1 MSAKKALGITSG
13 VLLGGLAVAYIA
25 GGIYFGS
32 HFLPH
37 TSLTGMGEI
46 SNKKSSDLVDEFQSK
61 VDRYQLNI
69 TGDKT
74 EDVIYG
80 KDVDLQMDQSSA
92 QKAADALMEQQNSW
106 TWPASLFGRKTKLT
120 TPSYAVSYD
129 SDQLDQVA
137 KGLSCV
143 TTTDITKTEN
153 ARLAVD
159 DKGYI
164 IKKEVYGN
172 EIDLEAFTRKLG
184 EDVSALA
191 GDLNLREELCYVQPT
206 VKEDD
211 PTLNDQ
217 MNKLNKYMKVNI
229 TYDMGDKTYQV
240 SKEEQSKWFKI
251 NKKGKVVFDE
261 DGLSAF
267 VKSMGYKFNTFGL
280 PRELKTSYGPTV
292 TVSGG
297 NYGWW
302 INYDGEKEQLKK
314 DVKGGKDVTRDFIY
328 HYEAANHG
336 SYKTD
341 YGNSY
346 VEINLATQHLFL
358 IVDGKRVFESDFVSG
373 NTGLKRGTPTG
384 VYRVNYKE
392 KDATL
397 KGENYSSDVAFWMPF
412 NGNIGMHDAPWR
424 SSFGGNIYKTNGS
437 HGCINLP
444 PSSAEKIFGYVS
456 SGFPVIVYNMPAGS
470 AKKADS

>member
-1 MSAKKALGITSG
+1 MSVKKAIFVTSG
-13 VLLGGLAVAYIA
+13 IVLGGLAAAYIA

-32 HFLPH
+32 HFLPN

-46 SNKKSSDLVDEFQSK
+46 SNKQSSDLVNEFQSR
-61 VDRYQLNI
+61 VDSYQLSI

-74 EDVIYG
+74 NDVIYG
-80 KDVDLQMDQSSA
+80 KDVQLQMDQESA
-92 QKAADALMEQQNSW
+92 KKAAESLMEQQNSW
-106 TWPASLFGRKTKLT
+106 TWPVSFFGKKTKLT

-129 SDQLDQVA
+129 STSLNDVMA
-137 KGLSCV
+137 SLSCV

-153 ARLAVD
+153 AKLDVD
-159 DKGYI
+159 DEGYV
-164 IKKEVYGN
+164 IKDEIYGN
-172 EIDLEAFTRKLG
+172 QVDKEAFSKKLD
-184 EDVSALA
+184 EDIKELA
-191 GDLNLREELCYVQPT
+191 GDLNLRDDLCYVQPT
-206 VKEDD
+206 VKKDD

-229 TYDMGDKTYQV
+229 TYDMGDKTYKV
-240 SKEEQSKWFKI
+240 SKEEQAKWFTI
-251 NKKGKVVFDE
+251 NKKGNVAFDE

-302 INYDGEKEQLKK
+302 INYDAEKEQLKK

-328 HYEAANHG
+328 HYDAANHG

-397 KGENYSSDVAFWMPF
+397 KGENYLMALADLLPQKGV
-412 NGNIGMHDAPWR
+412 
-424 SSFGGNIYKTNGS
+424 GGLRGLQND
-437 HGCINLP
+437 
-444 PSSAEKIFGYVS
+444 PSG
-456 SGFPVIVYNMPAGS
+456 IV
-470 AKKADS
+470 